1 MLVAVAL
8 ARAGLKDSADQV
20 AVRARADSTL
30 DETRELP
37 QVEAVVRTLLG
48 DRDEALR
55 QLSIYLAANPHLRP
69 GMAREQTW
77 WFRELRQDPRYQQLV
92 TAP

>member
-1 MLVAVAL
+1 
-8 ARAGLKDSADQV
+8 
-20 AVRARADSTL
+20 
-30 DETRELP
+30 
-37 QVEAVVRTLLG
+37 LLG